1 MISLIYSVKLHQET
15 YLEQV
20 IPHKSSWEI
29 NCFSIF
35 YHLKS
40 HHRHNQMLQFSRVDG
55 YDSEEDKEELIKVE
69 ATPINVSDRSGN
81 EDFSR
86 VDFMVI

>member
-1 MISLIYSVKLHQET
+1 
-15 YLEQV
+15 
-20 IPHKSSWEI
+20 
-29 NCFSIF
+29 
-35 YHLKS
+35 
-40 HHRHNQMLQFSRVDG
+40 MLQFSRVDG